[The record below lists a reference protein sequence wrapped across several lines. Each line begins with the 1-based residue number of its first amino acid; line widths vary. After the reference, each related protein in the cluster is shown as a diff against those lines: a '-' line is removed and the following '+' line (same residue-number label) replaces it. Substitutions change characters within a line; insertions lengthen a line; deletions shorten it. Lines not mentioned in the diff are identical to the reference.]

1 MAVVVAAEN
10 TVQGEQ
16 TMVVAATTG
25 DSAYRLVVTAA
36 GTVETAGSA
45 GAAVGTE
52 VGVLAEVDVVDVINL
67 VWL

>member
-25 DSAYRLVVTAA
+25 DSAYRLVVAA
-36 GTVETAGSA
+36 GTVETAGST
-45 GAAVGTE
+45 GAAVGTV